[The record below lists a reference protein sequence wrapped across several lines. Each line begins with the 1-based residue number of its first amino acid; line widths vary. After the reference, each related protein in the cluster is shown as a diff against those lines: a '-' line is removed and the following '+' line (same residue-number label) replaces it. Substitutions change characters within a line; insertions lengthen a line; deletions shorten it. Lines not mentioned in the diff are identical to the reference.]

1 MIKPAS
7 FAGSF
12 YPQDKETLK
21 VDISRYLEL
30 AEEKVK
36 KIKIPES
43 SNGKKKQLKA
53 LIVPHAGYIY
63 SGEIAGVG
71 YKLLEGSD
79 VENFIVIGP
88 SHQEYFRG
96 IACGN
101 FDGWET
107 PLGQIK
113 TDNSK
118 INGIQGIVVNKL
130 ALSREHSVEVQLPF
144 IQTVSP
150 NSSIAGLV
158 TGDISDYEIYI
169 KQLSK
174 PYEKTVFVISSDLS
188 HYQPYDDA
196 VAMDKITIS
205 EILEY
210 NQVLHEQACGADG
223 INILTGIAKNLGLM
237 PVLLDY
243 RNSGDTQGQKDA
255 VVGYCSIAYFA

>member
-21 VDISRYLEL
+21 RDISKYLEL

-36 KIKIPES
+36 KIKIPENS
-43 SNGKKKQLKA
+43 SGKKKQLKA

-118 INGIQGIVVNKL
+118 INGIEGIVVKRL

-144 IQTVSP
+144 IQTMSP

-174 PYEKTVFVISSDLS
+174 PYKKTVFVISSDLS
-188 HYQPYDDA
+188 HYQPFKDA
-196 VAMDKITIS
+196 VKMDKITIS

-210 NQVLHEQACGADG
+210 NQILHEQACGADG
-223 INILTGIAKNLGLM
+223 INILTGIAKNLGWS

-243 RNSGDTQGQKDA
+243 RNSGDTQGQVDA